1 MDRTPATTRPMSSRD
16 IDLALALIDERLPHL
31 RQPRRVDRCGF
42 PAAHRCLG
50 QFRLLSD
57 TLKLN
62 ARYLAPL
69 DDSVALDLLD
79 TLLHELLHK
88 HSGLL
93 RQLRDTFRRHP
104 DVCDEAAR
112 LTRLL
117 ADDYAKRRRD
127 VAQACANATK
137 A

>member
-1 MDRTPATTRPMSSRD
+1 MSSRD
-16 IDLALALIDERLPHL
+16 IDLALALIDQRLPHL
-31 RQPRRVDRCGF
+31 RQPRRVDRRGF

-69 DDSVALDLLD
+69 DEAAAVDLLD

-93 RQLRDTFRRHP
+93 RQLRDTVRRHP

-117 ADDYAKRRRD
+117 ADDYAKRRSD

>member
-1 MDRTPATTRPMSSRD
+1 MRATSRRWT
-16 IDLALALIDERLPHL
+16 I
-31 RQPRRVDRCGF
+31 
-42 PAAHRCLG
+42 
-50 QFRLLSD
+50 
-57 TLKLN
+57 
-62 ARYLAPL
+62 PL
-69 DDSVALDLLD
+69 ALDLLD

-117 ADDYAKRRRD
+117 ADDYVKRRSD
-127 VAQACANATK
+127 VAEAMRKCHESLK
-137 A
+137 ICGFRRLRC